1 MDGEHFHGLGS
12 KPPPLLCNVHWLVA
26 SFPPSQI
33 NALQFKRNVDRSF
46 FFSFVSFFYQWFWW
60 KERREFIGGE
70 WIIMNWNELHISM
83 IRHWSACMSIA
94 EQCKYTL
101 SQTQTH
107 TNIQYVCMI
116 HRIFL
121 QFDLFVWPLCVLL
134 CICFHAVSLGFLFL
148 YASLLSLC
156 RWCMYCVWVSKLS
169 VCVFR
174 RFGFS
179 LNRLWLCRFRHY
191 HLHAMWCGVAAAA
204 IHITHNIK
212 FTEWQ

>member
-12 KPPPLLCNVHWLVA
+12 KPPPHWLVA
-26 SFPPSQI
+26 FFPPSQI

-101 SQTQTH
+101 SQTH

-116 HRIFL
+116 HRIFFSL
-121 QFDLFVWPLCVLL
+121 ICLFGRCAFFFVYLFSCR
-134 CICFHAVSLGFLFL
+134 FLGFSFL
-148 YASLLSLC
+148 VRELIIIVSMMYVLC
-156 RWCMYCVWVSKLS
+156 LGWVCVWCVCLS
-169 VCVFR
+169 PV
-174 RFGFS
+174 RF
-179 LNRLWLCRFRHY
+179 L
-191 HLHAMWCGVAAAA
+191 
-204 IHITHNIK
+204 T
-212 FTEWQ
+212 

>member
-12 KPPPLLCNVHWLVA
+12 KPPPHWLVA

-101 SQTQTH
+101 SQTH

-116 HRIFL
+116 HRIFFSL
-121 QFDLFVWPLCVLL
+121 ICLFGRCAFFFVYLFSCR
-134 CICFHAVSLGFLFL
+134 FLGFSFL
-148 YASLLSLC
+148 VRELIIIVSMMYVLCLSL
-156 RWCMYCVWVSKLS
+156 
-169 VCVFR
+169 
-174 RFGFS
+174 
-179 LNRLWLCRFRHY
+179 
-191 HLHAMWCGVAAAA
+191 
-204 IHITHNIK
+204 
-212 FTEWQ
+212 